1 MYVFVNAQIFVG
13 CNVFLNYS
21 LEMVTGFP
29 DELHLAQLNIY
40 TWRDLRYLGVR
51 SFTLFHCD
59 I

>member
-40 TWRDLRYLGVR
+40 T
-51 SFTLFHCD
+51 
-59 I
+59 